1 MKKEISDI
9 FKNSEISEDFKNLS
23 PQDFTN
29 KYTIEKD
36 GKRVIDEAKVL
47 GNEVT
52 PESKVQLNNAISD
65 RQVNEFAK
73 LIKNNDIAGIEK
85 LVNSINISAEDN
97 SALTKALVAVNGD
110 FRKMTAKEADRK
122 IVRKYVLSSLATLPK
137 DAPIRPFLT
146 NISIGTYIETGML
159 NTQGSQLAKDMAS
172 QASSIPEV
180 EFSQPFS
187 DAYSELRDINKE
199 YRTGKLENP
208 EMKWQES
215 TKALANMKA
224 QMNLGNPAKRL
235 AMRTAYG
242 QEVIN
247 SLKEFAASVEP
258 DLWDEITTLTFAKGG
273 QFKLFGN
280 EVDAIAERNDAGEV
294 IGLKIGDT
302 VLTVNDMKGQFSPEF
317 INAFV
322 AAADINTESQR
333 QRNR

>member
-1 MKKEISDI
+1 
-9 FKNSEISEDFKNLS
+9 
-23 PQDFTN
+23 
-29 KYTIEKD
+29 
-36 GKRVIDEAKVL
+36 
-47 GNEVT
+47 
-52 PESKVQLNNAISD
+52 
-65 RQVNEFAK
+65 
-73 LIKNNDIAGIEK
+73 
-85 LVNSINISAEDN
+85 
-97 SALTKALVAVNGD
+97 
-110 FRKMTAKEADRK
+110 MTAKEADRK